1 MGKSFEKQIKTIED
15 QGEKLIKAIIDNKK
29 QLSITN
35 ADYYEN
41 RSLNSKQRKIF
52 MDIYNRGH
60 DKLEE
65 LNKQINYDDLN
76 YIVKSTNEE
85 TDFTIVENP
94 VVFLESIKIAI
105 EEAKLEQEELN
116 EYLKEIRKKI
126 KIKNKRK
133 R

>member
-1 MGKSFEKQIKTIED
+1 MGKFFEKQIKTIED

-29 QLSITN
+29 QLSINN

>member
-1 MGKSFEKQIKTIED
+1 
-15 QGEKLIKAIIDNKK
+15 
-29 QLSITN
+29 
-35 ADYYEN
+35 
-41 RSLNSKQRKIF
+41 

-85 TDFTIVENP
+85 IDFTIVENP
-94 VVFLESIKIAI
+94 VVFLESIKITI
-105 EEAKLEQEELN
+105 EEAKIEQEELN

>member
-29 QLSITN
+29 QLSINN

-94 VVFLESIKIAI
+94 VVFLESIKIAK